1 MHRYAKLCLAL
12 APYKPVTEAHDNSSS
27 THTCKA
33 YERSK
38 RKTDLIAKLS
48 KKERTK
54 ILHTQRMTYFRERIL
69 DGRLRA
75 GTRLPADGELATQYQ
90 ISRDTVRQARALLV
104 NEGLIERV
112 QGRGTFVSQ
121 PASNDSPVTQL
132 KQKQI
137 GLVLNRTLRTQV
149 NMNLLVGVEQ
159 AAKSHG
165 YSVSFTYAEGNQEQQ
180 ARDIARLR
188 ANHVLGMIIYLT
200 GDSTHDASIQHLQA
214 DHVPLVL
221 IDRYLP
227 DQAIDYVGLDNVGG
241 GYRAT
246 EHLLI
251 LGHRRIG
258 FIYSYEETLQTT
270 SVYERWQGYCK
281 ALQKYGVPYDGTLV
295 VPDFRQMQTSAH
307 EGLVEF
313 LERPDRPGAIFAVN
327 DYVALD
333 VMQAAKAIHLRIP
346 EDLAVVGFDDMG
358 FAAHVH
364 PTLTTIRQPFI
375 DIGLRAGSLLI
386 SRIEGIAGTPKHIE
400 LPTNLIF
407 RESCGAQLHV
417 KKILSL
423 PQEQIEHSPSPLQ

>member
-1 MHRYAKLCLAL
+1 
-12 APYKPVTEAHDNSSS
+12 
-27 THTCKA
+27 
-33 YERSK
+33 
-38 RKTDLIAKLS
+38 LITKLS

-54 ILHTQRMTYFRERIL
+54 ILHTQLLAYYRERIL
-69 DGRLRA
+69 DGRLPA
-75 GTRLPADGELATQYQ
+75 GTRLPTDGELATQYR
-90 ISRDTVRQARALLV
+90 ISRDTVRQALTLLSH
-104 NEGLIERV
+104 EGLIERV

-121 PASNDSPVTQL
+121 PSSNGSSTEQL

-165 YSVSFTYAEGNQEQQ
+165 YSVSFTYAEGNQQQQ
-180 ARDIARLR
+180 ARDIALLR
-188 ANHVLGMIIYLT
+188 ANHVLGMIVYLT
-200 GDSTHDASIQHLQA
+200 GDITHDASIQQLQA

-227 DQAIDYVGLDNVGG
+227 DLTIDYVGLDNVGS

-258 FIYSYEETLQTT
+258 FIFSYEETLQTT
-270 SVYERWQGYCK
+270 SVYERWQGYRK
-281 ALQKYGVPYDGTLV
+281 ALQKYGVPYDEALV
-295 VPDFRQMQTSAH
+295 APDLNPCYQASELPLGSIPQDETPSIPDFRQMQKESLSPH
-307 EGLVEF
+307 EGLIEF
-313 LERPDRPGAIFAVN
+313 LKRPYRPGAIFAVN

-333 VMQAAKAIHLRIP
+333 IMQAAKAINLRIP
-346 EDLAVVGFDDMG
+346 EDLAIVGFDDTE
-358 FAAHVH
+358 FAAHVN
-364 PTLTTIRQPFI
+364 PPLTTIKQPFI
-375 DIGLRAGSLLI
+375 DVGLRAGSLLI
-386 SRIEGIAGTPKHIE
+386 SRIEGIVGPPKHIE
-400 LPTNLIF
+400 LPTNLII

-423 PQEQIEHSPSPLQ
+423 PQEKIKEFPAPLIGNDLSHS

>member
-1 MHRYAKLCLAL
+1 
-12 APYKPVTEAHDNSSS
+12 
-27 THTCKA
+27 
-33 YERSK
+33 
-38 RKTDLIAKLS
+38 LIAKLS

-54 ILHTQRMTYFRERIL
+54 ILHFQLMTYFRERIL
-69 DGRLRA
+69 DGRLSA
-75 GTRLPADGELATQYQ
+75 GARLPTDGELAAQYQ
-90 ISRDTVRQARALLV
+90 ISRDSVRQALALLA

-121 PASNDSPVTQL
+121 PASNGSPVTPL

-137 GLVLNRTLRTQV
+137 GLVLNRTFRTQV

-188 ANHVLGMIIYLT
+188 ANHVSGMIIYLT
-200 GDSTHDASIQHLQA
+200 GDSTHDASILQLQA
-214 DHVPLVL
+214 DHVPIVL
-221 IDRYLP
+221 IDRYFPGL
-227 DQAIDYVGLDNVGG
+227 AIDYVGLDNVGG

-281 ALQKYGVPYDGTLV
+281 ALQKYGVPYDETLVTPDCNPCYQAEWPIGSVPFDETPV
-295 VPDFRQMQTSAH
+295 VPDFRQLQTGTH

-313 LERPDRPGAIFAVN
+313 LERPDRPSAIFAVN

-346 EDLAVVGFDDMG
+346 EDLAVVGFDDTE
-358 FAAHVH
+358 FAAHVN
-364 PTLTTIRQPFI
+364 PPLTTIAQPFI
-375 DIGLRAGSLLI
+375 DIGLRAGTLLI
-386 SRIEGIAGTPKHIE
+386 SRIEGIVGVPKHIE
-400 LPTNLIF
+400 LPTNLII

-423 PQEQIEHSPSPLQ
+423 

>member
-1 MHRYAKLCLAL
+1 M
-12 APYKPVTEAHDNSSS
+12 
-27 THTCKA
+27 
-33 YERSK
+33 
-38 RKTDLIAKLS
+38 IAKLS

-54 ILHTQRMTYFRERIL
+54 ILHFQLMTYFRERIL
-69 DGRLRA
+69 DGRLSA
-75 GTRLPADGELATQYQ
+75 GARLPTDGELAAKYQ
-90 ISRDTVRQARALLV
+90 ISRDSVRQALALLA
-104 NEGLIERV
+104 NEGLIDRV

-121 PASNDSPVTQL
+121 PASNGSPVTQL

-200 GDSTHDASIQHLQA
+200 GDSTHDASIQQLQA
-214 DHVPLVL
+214 DHVPIVL
-221 IDRYLP
+221 IDRYFPGL
-227 DQAIDYVGLDNVGG
+227 AIDYVGLDNVGG

-258 FIYSYEETLQTT
+258 FIFSYEETLQTT

-281 ALQKYGVPYDGTLV
+281 ALQKYGVPYDETLV
-295 VPDFRQMQTSAH
+295 APDCNPCYQAAEWPIGSVPFDETLIVPDFRQLQTGTH

-313 LERPDRPGAIFAVN
+313 LERPDRPSAIFAVN

-364 PTLTTIRQPFI
+364 PPLTTIMQPFI
-375 DIGLRAGSLLI
+375 DIGLRAGTLLI
-386 SRIEGIAGTPKHIE
+386 SRIEGIVGVPKHIE
-400 LPTNLIF
+400 LPTNLII

-423 PQEQIEHSPSPLQ
+423 SQEKIKESPSPILGNDLSHS

>member
-1 MHRYAKLCLAL
+1 
-12 APYKPVTEAHDNSSS
+12 
-27 THTCKA
+27 
-33 YERSK
+33 
-38 RKTDLIAKLS
+38 LIAKLN

-54 ILHTQRMTYFRERIL
+54 MLHGQLMTYFRERIL
-69 DGRLRA
+69 DGRLSV
-75 GTRLPADGELATQYQ
+75 GTRLPTDEELAALYQ
-90 ISRDTVRQARALLV
+90 ISRDSVRQALALLAS
-104 NEGLIERV
+104 EGLIERV

-121 PASNDSPVTQL
+121 PPSNDSPVTQV

-137 GLVLNRTLRTQV
+137 GLVLNRTSRTQLT
-149 NMNLLVGVEQ
+149 MDLLVGVEQ

-165 YSVSFTYAEGNQEQQ
+165 YNVSFTYTEGEQEQ

-188 ANHVLGMIIYLT
+188 ANNVSGMIIWT
-200 GDSTHDASIQHLQA
+200 MGDITYDASIQQLQA
-214 DHVPLVL
+214 DHIPLVL
-221 IDRYLP
+221 MDRYFPGL
-227 DQAIDYVGLDNVGG
+227 AIDYVGSDNAGG

-258 FIYSYEETLQTT
+258 FVFAREETLQTT

-281 ALQKYGVPYDGTLV
+281 ALQKYEVPYDETLV
-295 VPDFRQMQTSAH
+295 VPDFRELQTGTH

-313 LERPDRPGAIFAVN
+313 LQRPDRPSAIFAVN

-333 VMQAAKAIHLRIP
+333 VLQAAKALHLRIP
-346 EDLAVVGFDDMG
+346 EDLAVVGFDDME

-364 PTLTTIRQPFI
+364 PPLTTVVQQFI
-375 DIGLRAGSLLI
+375 DIGLRAGTLLI
-386 SRIEGIAGTPKHIE
+386 NRIEGIVGVPKHIE
-400 LPTNLIF
+400 LPTNLII

-423 PQEQIEHSPSPLQ
+423 P

>member
-1 MHRYAKLCLAL
+1 
-12 APYKPVTEAHDNSSS
+12 
-27 THTCKA
+27 
-33 YERSK
+33 
-38 RKTDLIAKLS
+38 
-48 KKERTK
+48 
-54 ILHTQRMTYFRERIL
+54 MTYYRERIL
-69 DGRLRA
+69 DGRLSA
-75 GTRLPADGELATQYQ
+75 GTRLPTDEELAALYQ
-90 ISRDTVRQARALLV
+90 ISRDSVRQALALLA
-104 NEGLIERV
+104 NEGLIDRV

-121 PASNDSPVTQL
+121 PASNGSTVTQL

-188 ANHVLGMIIYLT
+188 ANQVLGMIIYLT
-200 GDSTHDASIQHLQA
+200 GDSTHDASIQQLQA
-214 DHVPLVL
+214 DHVPIVL
-221 IDRYLP
+221 IDRYFPGL
-227 DQAIDYVGLDNVGG
+227 AIDYVGLDNVCG
-241 GYRAT
+241 GYPAT

-258 FIYSYEETLQTT
+258 FIFSYEETLQTT

-281 ALQKYGVPYDGTLV
+281 ALQKYEVPYDETLV
-295 VPDFRQMQTSAH
+295 VPDFRQLQMGTH

-313 LERPDRPGAIFAVN
+313 LKRPDRPGGIFAVN

-333 VMQAAKAIHLRIP
+333 VLQAAKAIHLRIP
-346 EDLAVVGFDDMG
+346 EDLAVAGFDDME
-358 FAAHVH
+358 FAARVN
-364 PTLTTIRQPFI
+364 PPLTTVVQQFI
-375 DIGLRAGSLLI
+375 DIGLRAGTLLI
-386 SRIEGIAGTPKHIE
+386 SRIEGNVGAPKHIE
-400 LPTNLIF
+400 LPTNLII

-423 PQEQIEHSPSPLQ
+423 P

>member
-1 MHRYAKLCLAL
+1 M
-12 APYKPVTEAHDNSSS
+12 
-27 THTCKA
+27 
-33 YERSK
+33 
-38 RKTDLIAKLS
+38 IAKLS

-54 ILHTQRMTYFRERIL
+54 IRHTQLMTYFRERIL

-75 GTRLPADGELATQYQ
+75 GTRLPADGELAAQYQ
-90 ISRDTVRQARALLV
+90 ISRDTVRQALALLSH
-104 NEGLIERV
+104 EGLIERV

-121 PASNDSPVTQL
+121 PPSNDSLVTQV
-132 KQKQI
+132 KPKQI

-188 ANHVLGMIIYLT
+188 ANHVSGMIIYLT
-200 GDSTHDASIQHLQA
+200 GDTTRDASIQQLQA
-214 DHVPLVL
+214 DHVPFVL
-221 IDRYLP
+221 IDRYIPNL
-227 DQAIDYVGLDNVGG
+227 AIDYVGLDNVGG

-258 FIYSYEETLQTT
+258 FIFSYEETLQTT

-281 ALQKYGVPYDGTLV
+281 ALQKYGVPYDETLV
-295 VPDFRQMQTSAH
+295 VPDFRQLQTGLSSPH

-313 LERPDRPGAIFAVN
+313 LQRPDRPGAIFAVN

-346 EDLAVVGFDDMG
+346 EDLAVVGFDDTG
-358 FAAHVH
+358 FAAHVN
-364 PTLTTIRQPFI
+364 PPLTTIMQPFI
-375 DIGLRAGSLLI
+375 DIGLRAGTLLI
-386 SRIEGIAGTPKHIE
+386 SRIEGIFGVPKHIE
-400 LPTNLIF
+400 LPTNLII

-423 PQEQIEHSPSPLQ
+423 SQEKIKESLPSPLQGNDLSHS

>member
-1 MHRYAKLCLAL
+1 
-12 APYKPVTEAHDNSSS
+12 
-27 THTCKA
+27 
-33 YERSK
+33 
-38 RKTDLIAKLS
+38 LIAKLS

-54 ILHTQRMTYFRERIL
+54 FLHTQLLAYYRERIL
-69 DGRLRA
+69 DGRLPA
-75 GTRLPADGELATQYQ
+75 GTRLPTDGELATQYQ
-90 ISRDTVRQARALLV
+90 ISRDTVRQALTLLSH
-104 NEGLIERV
+104 EGLIERV

-121 PASNDSPVTQL
+121 PSSNGSSVEQL

-165 YSVSFTYAEGNQEQQ
+165 YSVSFTYAEGNQQQQ
-180 ARDIARLR
+180 ARDIALLR

-200 GDSTHDASIQHLQA
+200 GDITHDTSIQQLQA
-214 DHVPLVL
+214 DHVPIVL

-227 DQAIDYVGLDNVGG
+227 NQAIDYVGLDNVSG

-258 FIYSYEETLQTT
+258 FIFSYEETLRTT

-281 ALQKYGVPYDGTLV
+281 ALQTYGIPYEASLV
-295 VPDFRQMQTSAH
+295 APDLNPCYQAPELPLSSIPQDETPSVSNFRQMQIVSSSH
-307 EGLVEF
+307 YEGLVEF
-313 LERPDRPGAIFAVN
+313 LKRPDRPSAIFAVN

-346 EDLAVVGFDDMG
+346 EDLAVVGFDDME
-358 FAAHVH
+358 FAAHVN
-364 PTLTTIRQPFI
+364 PPLTTIKQPFI

-386 SRIEGIAGTPKHIE
+386 SRLEGIVGAPKHIE
-400 LPTNLIF
+400 LPTNLII

-423 PQEQIEHSPSPLQ
+423 PQEKIKESTTALRGNDLSLS

>member
-1 MHRYAKLCLAL
+1 
-12 APYKPVTEAHDNSSS
+12 
-27 THTCKA
+27 
-33 YERSK
+33 
-38 RKTDLIAKLS
+38 LIAKLS

-54 ILHTQRMTYFRERIL
+54 ILHIQLMTYFRERIL

-75 GTRLPADGELATQYQ
+75 GTRLPGDGELAAQYQ
-90 ISRDTVRQARALLV
+90 ISRDTVRQALALLV

-121 PASNDSPVTQL
+121 PPSNSSPVTQL

-165 YSVSFTYAEGNQEQQ
+165 YSISFTYSEGNQEQQ

-200 GDSTHDASIQHLQA
+200 GDSTHDASIQQLQA

-221 IDRYLP
+221 IDRYIPGLS
-227 DQAIDYVGLDNVGG
+227 IDYVGLDNTSG

-258 FIYSYEETLQTT
+258 FVFSYEETLQTT

-281 ALQKYGVPYDGTLV
+281 ALQKYGIPYDETLV
-295 VPDFRQMQTSAH
+295 VPDLDPCYQAAEWPVGSAPNDETPVVPDFKQLQTGTY

-313 LERPDRPGAIFAVN
+313 LERPDRPDAIFAVN

-364 PTLTTIRQPFI
+364 PPLTTIMQPFI
-375 DIGLRAGSLLI
+375 DIGLRAGALLI
-386 SRIEGIAGTPKHIE
+386 SRIEGIVGAPKHIE
-400 LPTNLIF
+400 LPTNLII

-423 PQEQIEHSPSPLQ
+423 PDEKNFSSQQ

>member
-1 MHRYAKLCLAL
+1 
-12 APYKPVTEAHDNSSS
+12 
-27 THTCKA
+27 
-33 YERSK
+33 
-38 RKTDLIAKLS
+38 LIAKLS

-54 ILHTQRMTYFRERIL
+54 ILHTQLMTYFRERIL
-69 DGRLRA
+69 DGRLQA
-75 GTRLPADGELATQYQ
+75 GARLPADGELAAKYQ
-90 ISRDTVRQARALLV
+90 VSRDTVRQALALLV

-121 PASNDSPVTQL
+121 PPSNTGPVTQV

-137 GLVLNRTLRTQV
+137 GLVLNRTMRTQV

-188 ANHVLGMIIYLT
+188 ANHVLGMIIYPT
-200 GDSTHDASIQHLQA
+200 GDSTYDTSIQQLQA
-214 DHVPLVL
+214 DHIPFVL
-221 IDRYLP
+221 IDRYFP
-227 DQAIDYVGLDNVGG
+227 DLAIDYVGLDNVGG

-258 FIYSYEETLQTT
+258 FIFSYEETLRTT
-270 SVYERWQGYCK
+270 SVHERWQGYCK
-281 ALQKYGVPYDGTLV
+281 ALQKYGVPYDETLV
-295 VPDFRQMQTSAH
+295 VPDLNPCYQAAELPIGSAPYDETPTVPDFRQPQTDIHA
-307 EGLVEF
+307 GLVEF
-313 LERPDRPGAIFAVN
+313 LQRPDRPSAIFAVN

-346 EDLAVVGFDDMG
+346 EDLAVVGFDDME
-358 FAAHVH
+358 FSAHVN
-364 PTLTTIRQPFI
+364 PPLTTIMQPFI
-375 DIGLRAGSLLI
+375 DIGLRAGTLLI
-386 SRIEGIAGTPKHIE
+386 SRIEGIVGAPKHIE
-400 LPTNLIF
+400 LPTNLII

-423 PQEQIEHSPSPLQ
+423 PDEKNFSSQR

>member
-1 MHRYAKLCLAL
+1 M
-12 APYKPVTEAHDNSSS
+12 
-27 THTCKA
+27 
-33 YERSK
+33 
-38 RKTDLIAKLS
+38 
-48 KKERTK
+48 
-54 ILHTQRMTYFRERIL
+54 LHAQLMTYFRERIL
-69 DGRLRA
+69 DGRLSA
-75 GTRLPADGELATQYQ
+75 GTRLPTDGELATQYQ
-90 ISRDTVRQARALLV
+90 ISRDGVRQALALLA

-121 PASNDSPVTQL
+121 PSSNGSPVAQL

-137 GLVLNRTLRTQV
+137 GLVLNLTMRTPM

-165 YSVSFTYAEGNQEQQ
+165 YSVSFTYAEGDQEQQ

-188 ANHVLGMIIYLT
+188 ANHVLGMIIYPI
-200 GDSTHDASIQHLQA
+200 GDTTHDASIQRLQI

-221 IDRYLP
+221 MDRYFP
-227 DQAIDYVGLDNVGG
+227 DLEIDYVGLDNAGG

-251 LGHRRIG
+251 LGRRRIG
-258 FIYSYEETLQTT
+258 FVFSHEETLQTT

-281 ALQKYGVPYDGTLV
+281 ALQKYGVPYDETLV
-295 VPDFRQMQTSAH
+295 VPNLRQLQMATH
-307 EGLVEF
+307 EALIEF

-333 VMQAAKAIHLRIP
+333 VMQAAKAIHLHIP
-346 EDLAVVGFDDMG
+346 EDLAVVGFDDLE
-358 FAAHVH
+358 FAAHVT
-364 PTLTTIRQPFI
+364 PPLTTIVQPFL
-375 DIGLRAGSLLI
+375 DIGLRAGTLLI
-386 SRIEGIAGTPKHIE
+386 NRIEGIVGASKHIE
-400 LPTNLIF
+400 LPTNLII

-423 PQEQIEHSPSPLQ
+423 PQEKIKESPSPIQGNDLSRS